1 MSGAD
6 ADDEESSGAWSYLRQ
21 LPGKSVLLMATGLL
35 LGVLNLLVSNRIF
48 PPLYRGTTPDGY
60 EHLVSE
66 GAVESGALK
75 AQEFKDQYEKFI
87 ERQGGR

>member
-1 MSGAD
+1 M
-6 ADDEESSGAWSYLRQ
+6 Q
-21 LPGKSVLLMATGLL
+21 TTKKVQVPGIIYASFQANLSTDGHRFAV
-35 LGVLNLLVSNRIF
+35 GVLNLLVSNRIF

-75 AQEFKDQYEKFI
+75 AQEFKDQYREVY
-87 ERQGGR
+87 